1 MVQFKWLWV
10 QHLFWKT
17 STFYDCF
24 MNLCGVDK
32 LLSFSL
38 TVVLKKKNSR
48 IWCYFCFTL
57 LFNIWTW
64 KIVKENWVFKNYD
77 CIFLR
82 NIRITIRQHLFSQ
95 TYFLKNHIS
104 ASLIIASF
112 LGIRIFLFLQI
123 FFLWFSFTTCLSC
136 LIGTAYLVSFSYFIF
151 FFFF

>member
-38 TVVLKKKNSR
+38 TVVLKKKTAEFDV
-48 IWCYFCFTL
+48 IFVLHYFLIFWPGKLWKKTECLKIMTVFSWEIYVL
-57 LFNIWTW
+57 LF
-64 KIVKENWVFKNYD
+64 
-77 CIFLR
+77 
-82 NIRITIRQHLFSQ
+82 IRQHLFSQ

-151 FFFF
+151 FF